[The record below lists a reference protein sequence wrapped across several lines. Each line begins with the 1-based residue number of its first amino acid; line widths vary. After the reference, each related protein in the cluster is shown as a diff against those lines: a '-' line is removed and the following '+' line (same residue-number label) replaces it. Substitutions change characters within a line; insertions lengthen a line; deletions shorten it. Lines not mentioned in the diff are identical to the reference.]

1 MSFTKSTQGKAFAPG
16 WFLASA
22 DCARQTRQMLESLA
36 NDDKIVPMGTI
47 YPANDSTAEG
57 IVYEDIDISTGEM
70 PGSVVLSG
78 RVYKDRL
85 PVEIDS
91 AAETALKARGFV
103 FETEPT
109 VTRPE

>member
-1 MSFTKSTQGKAFAPG
+1 MSFTKSTQGKAFTPG

-22 DCARQTRQMLESLA
+22 DCVRQTRQMLASLA
-36 NDDKIVPMGTI
+36 NENKIVPMGTI
-47 YPANDSTAEG
+47 YPANDGTAEG
-57 IVYEDIDISTGEM
+57 IVYEDIDVSTGEM

-85 PVEIDS
+85 PVELNS
-91 AAETALKARGFV
+91 AAETALKAKGFV
-103 FETEPT
+103 FETEPE

>member
-22 DCARQTRQMLESLA
+22 DCVRQTRQMIASLA

-47 YPANDSTAEG
+47 YPANNGTAEG
-57 IVYEDIDISTGEM
+57 IVYENIDVSTGEM

-85 PVEIDS
+85 PVVINPE
-91 AAETALKARGFV
+91 AETALKAKGFV

>member
-16 WFLASA
+16 YFLASA
-22 DCARQTRQMLESLA
+22 DCVRQTRQMLESLA
-36 NDDKIVPMGTI
+36 NDDKIVPMGTV
-47 YPANDSTAEG
+47 YPANDGTAEG
-57 IVYEDIDISTGEM
+57 IVYEDIDVSTGEM

-85 PVEIDS
+85 PVEINS
-91 AAETALKARGFV
+91 AAETALKAKGFV